1 MSTQEKLITYRK
13 ELMKKTIPDLNELLD
28 IYANEYLEAS
38 RIPRY
43 TKPLYINALVYSK
56 CKQNNLGSFSE
67 CVDLSHKIAQLIKK
81 YKKR

>member
-13 ELMKKTIPDLNELLD
+13 ELMKKKIPNLKKLLD
-28 IYANEYLEAS
+28 IYAEQYLEAS
-38 RIPRY
+38 RMRRY

-67 CVDLSHKIAQLIKK
+67 CVDLSHEIAQLIKK